1 MTQANIQDKIS
12 NYIELSESIESSR
25 VENRDSDSDS
35 TELISMHRKKRVIKL
50 PREFRPY
57 KRLFKKYL

>member
-50 PREFRPY
+50 IN
-57 KRLFKKYL
+57 